1 MTKSSIVFVWENFGP
16 SHCDRCEA
24 VAKLIGNSH
33 KIVGLELAS
42 FSTCYQWRSETGT
55 EFEKRTLFVER
66 TIDSVSLVRKAW
78 TLLRTCWS
86 LRPGDYFF
94 CHYEEPF
101 IFLTAVLLRLSGSRV
116 FVMNDS
122 KFDDRRRY
130 LGREVLKRLL
140 YLPYNG
146 AIASGTR
153 TADYLRFL
161 GIPENRI
168 RLNYDTLS
176 TTRIRR
182 LAGVAKAPDG
192 TPLSAR
198 HFTII
203 ARMVPK
209 KNISMAL
216 DAYAVYRTQA
226 KKPRQLHLCGS
237 GPLEAQLRARVIDLG
252 LDDFVVFHGFLQIED
267 ICPILG
273 TTLALLLP
281 SVEEQFGHVVI
292 EAQAMGFPVIVSEN
306 CGARDLLVRNGVNGF
321 VVESD
326 NPHGWAFFMGL
337 LDQDESLWRRMSIAT
352 EQFAALGDASQF
364 ASSVVDL
371 LATYSMSPSE
381 LISQLPS
388 STGNSYDGHAAKAKS
403 DEI

>member
-1 MTKSSIVFVWENFGP
+1 MWSTVFVWENFGP
-16 SHCDRCEA
+16 SHCDRCDA
-24 VAKLIGNSH
+24 VAKLVGNSRE
-33 KIVGLELAS
+33 IVGLELAS
-42 FSTCYQWRSETGT
+42 ASASYDWRSETGT
-55 EFEKRTLFVER
+55 EFKKKTLFVET
-66 TIDSVSLVRKAW
+66 TIDSVSFVQKAW
-78 TLLRTCWS
+78 TLVRSCWS
-86 LRPGDYFF
+86 LRPADYLF

-101 IFLTAVLLRLSGSRV
+101 IFLTAILLRISGSRV

-130 LGREVLKRLL
+130 LGREVLKSLL

-161 GIPENRI
+161 GVPENRI

-176 TTRIRR
+176 TNRIRR

-192 TPLSAR
+192 TPFSAR

-209 KNISMAL
+209 KNISLAL
-216 DAYAVYRTQA
+216 DAYAIYYTQA
-226 KKPRQLHLCGS
+226 SKPRQLHLCGS
-237 GPLEAQLRARVIDLG
+237 GPLEAQLRAKVIELG
-252 LDDFVVFHGFLQIED
+252 LDEFVVFHGFLQIED
-267 ICPILG
+267 VCPILG

-292 EAQAMGFPVIVSEN
+292 EAQAMGLPVIVSEN

-321 VVESD
+321 VLEPD
-326 NPHGWAFFMGL
+326 NPRGWSYFMGL
-337 LDQDESLWRRMSIAT
+337 LDQDEGLWRRMATAT
-352 EQFAALGDASQF
+352 EQFTALGDASQF
-364 ASSVVDL
+364 ASAVVDL
-371 LATYSMSPSE
+371 LANYSIP
-381 LISQLPS
+381 P
-388 STGNSYDGHAAKAKS
+388 K
-403 DEI
+403 